1 MLVLTRKLS
10 EKIQVGDNITISV
23 LKVKGNTVRLGI
35 EAPRDVHIK
44 RGELPPKS
52 EEFGDETDAEEEET
66 SPRGGTQTQQHQPL
80 TPFLLRSCE
89 SFDVIV

>member
-35 EAPRDVHIK
+35 EAPREVHIK

-52 EEFGDETDAEEEET
+52 EEIGSDETEAEDDDSQAEAKA
-66 SPRGGTQTQQHQPL
+66 PL
-80 TPFLLRSCE
+80 APFVFRTVE